1 MRELGRVV
9 FLIITI
15 LSLYAL
21 LDSAFFTIGSHWQS
35 RLEDSVLTLGIA
47 TCICFAAGIVFSL
60 TESSTASG
68 KAPLSRTL
76 PVQLYYW
83 TVGGTVLLFFLS
95 WYLEQYYIPLIY
107 KNQPW

>member
-1 MRELGRVV
+1 MRELGRLV
-9 FLIITI
+9 FLILTI

-21 LDSAFFTIGSHWQS
+21 LDSAFFTIGSHWQN
-35 RLEDSVLTLGIA
+35 RLEDSILTLGIA
-47 TCICFAAGIVFSL
+47 TCVCFAGGIVFSL
-60 TESSTASG
+60 TESSNEAKT
-68 KAPLSRTL
+68 APLSRTL

-95 WYLEQYYIPLIY
+95 WYLEQYYIPMIY